1 MFSLMSYIA
10 TLIYCIRF
18 ILVSTFNTCCCVV
31 KLPILGGQKLKNC
44 VSYNM
49 EGRKYQFL
57 IKFRSF
63 FAFIL
68 FNFIAWFSC
77 LGCSN
82 LYFRNLFF
90 NLRNAM
96 ITWQRA
102 TLKDKKIQLLQKKI
116 ESFHSPRQT
125 CHRQTVYLD
134 KMCQ

>member
-1 MFSLMSYIA
+1 MHTKGTQYKLFCSLKFYPGYRVFH
-10 TLIYCIRF
+10 L
-18 ILVSTFNTCCCVV
+18 CVQCT
-31 KLPILGGQKLKNC
+31 LGGQKLKNC

-82 LYFRNLFF
+82 FYFRNLFF
-90 NLRNAM
+90 KPKIHHYNY
-96 ITWQRA
+96 WQIVV
-102 TLKDKKIQLLQKKI
+102 LKYTVPTSLEKI
-116 ESFHSPRQT
+116 ERFNLPSQKF
-125 CHRQTVYLD
+125 HRQTVYSD
-134 KMCQ
+134 KIWR